1 MSEITSLCE
10 PTSSEADGVL
20 GGRCVDTGG
29 INAGMLRCPRCFSRL
44 LSQCGRLVERS
55 GDEALLHV
63 PRSSNASAE
72 AADGAADSGTV
83 TTAAADTAADPAADT
98 APDGACGWDAVPHV
112 WWWVVEDVN
121 DVDNVALSYL
131 VTPPAAGAIRLALC
145 SECRCGPLGYQR
157 DGEAKVWF
165 AAPLLRQQDA
175 KYADDA
181 ADFPLPAGL
190 DVAQLQAMLDSGQA
204 TVAFKTTFEEARL
217 GMMLQDAADG
227 DGVEVTAFTEFEG
240 RPGPVEL
247 SGKVKLGDKVA
258 RVNGQSTR
266 GLDFAAVLEMI
277 IDAPRPL
284 TLHWERTGSRPQEAS
299 RVAHSDFKPIAG
311 GRVQC
316 ATTAQ
321 DGTR

>member
-1 MSEITSLCE
+1 
-10 PTSSEADGVL
+10 
-20 GGRCVDTGG
+20 
-29 INAGMLRCPRCFSRL
+29 
-44 LSQCGRLVERS
+44 
-55 GDEALLHV
+55 
-63 PRSSNASAE
+63 
-72 AADGAADSGTV
+72 
-83 TTAAADTAADPAADT
+83 
-98 APDGACGWDAVPHV
+98 VPHV

>member
-44 LSQCGRLVERS
+44 LSLCGRLVERA

-83 TTAAADTAADPAADT
+83 TTAAAGTAADPAADT
-98 APDGACGWDAVPHV
+98 APDGACGWDAVPHE

-175 KYADDA
+175 MYADDA

-284 TLHWERTGSRPQEAS
+284 TLHWERTGSRPQDAS
-299 RVAHSDFKPIAG
+299 RVAHSDFKPIATG
-311 GRVQC
+311 P
-316 ATTAQ
+316 
-321 DGTR
+321 

>member
-44 LSQCGRLVERS
+44 LSQCGRLVERA

-83 TTAAADTAADPAADT
+83 TTAAAGTDADPAADT
-98 APDGACGWDAVPHV
+98 APDGACGWDAVPHE

-175 KYADDA
+175 MYADDA

-204 TVAFKTTFEEARL
+204 RDGLRSLRPCLRLCLRLCLSSALATLRLATLATATDTLRPATLAAGPAQATVAVSSILPASMPFSAGDGR
-217 GMMLQDAADG
+217 LQDHLRGGAARD
-227 DGVEVTAFTEFEG
+227 D
-240 RPGPVEL
+240 
-247 SGKVKLGDKVA
+247 
-258 RVNGQSTR
+258 
-266 GLDFAAVLEMI
+266 AA
-277 IDAPRPL
+277 
-284 TLHWERTGSRPQEAS
+284 G
-299 RVAHSDFKPIAG
+299 
-311 GRVQC
+311 
-316 ATTAQ
+316 
-321 DGTR
+321 